1 MKNVSSKETSNA
13 QFHKQFQQ
21 VTLGFKHIFASSCR
35 TARQLPVFEIKPMTA
50 SKILKKI
57 EREAPE
63 YNNYES
69 KKVSIDFDIK
79 NLKNSLSGQFKTKR
93 DKCIILTIRKMAIP
107 VGKAL
112 ITPDSIVF
120 VNYFEKNYLAGDFSD
135 IKKLVGIDLDYN
147 LIQALLTAD
156 ISKMLQDES
165 FDKEVISV
173 IDSQMYRIDS
183 RFNPRI
189 DRALTTGNEKRLNRY
204 MKRMDDSEFIDYSI
218 WVDPQ
223 YFVIRKVTLNDIKYK
238 KNITI
243 SYNQYELV
251 GRSLFP
257 QEVSFDLFSP
267 TEKFSILLK
276 LSKSSVNTDN
286 DFSFSI
292 PEKFEELK

>member
-1 MKNVSSKETSNA
+1 MHDFKTNFNKFFLVSSILA
-13 QFHKQFQQ
+13 
-21 VTLGFKHIFASSCR
+21 VTIFASSCK
-35 TARQLPVFEIKPMTA
+35 TARQLPVFEIKPMIA

-57 EREAPE
+57 EREAPD

-79 NLKNSLSGQFKTKR
+79 NVKNSLSGQFKTKR
-93 DKCIILTIRKMAIP
+93 NKCIILTIRKMTIP
-107 VGKAL
+107 LGKAL

-120 VNYFEKNYLAGDFSD
+120 VNYFDKSYLAGDFSD
-135 IKKLVGIDLDYN
+135 IKKLVGIDLDFN

-156 ISKMLQDES
+156 VSKMLQDES
-165 FDKEVISV
+165 IDQEVISV

-204 MKRMDDSEFIDYSI
+204 MKRMNDSEFIDYSI

-243 SYNQYELV
+243 CYNQYELV
-251 GRSLFP
+251 GRSLLP

-267 TEKFSILLK
+267 SEKFSILLK

-292 PEKFEELK
+292 PEKFEKLK